1 VNAFA
6 DHYDVVI
13 VGARCAGAAT
23 ALLLARAGLKVLAV
37 ERQARGSD
45 TMSTHALMRGA
56 VLQLRRWGLLP
67 VLAAQGTPQIRATS
81 FHYGSDSVRIA
92 IKQEHD
98 VAYLLA
104 PRRTVLDALLV
115 DAAEAASADVRHGVS
130 LSGLQ
135 FDSRGHVVGASLT
148 QPGAGERRV
157 TAGLVIGADGRQS
170 AVAKFV
176 AAETYRQGRSAS
188 GLVYGYVE
196 GLPDDGL
203 HWHFG
208 CGTAAGVVPTN
219 HGQHCVFVAVP
230 QHRFA
235 STFRGDVE
243 RGFFRVLAACSPDLA
258 HGVRQARIAGRL
270 RGFAGGGGFFRQ
282 SHGPGWALVGDAGYF
297 KDPITAHGIT
307 DALRDAQLLAQA
319 VLRGGEGAMSAYQEE
334 RDVLSLPLF
343 ELTDAIAS
351 FDWTLDEVK
360 SLHTRLS
367 AAMKVEVAALAGQ
380 PDPPTHPAASKENM
394 MESDDSPWAR
404 TIAGRPQIGAMAM
417 RTRRTSMHDV
427 EIFTEMTGDHNPVHY
442 DVELARRLPFG
453 GLIVQGGV
461 TTGLLNAV
469 VAEDLPGPGSVFLET
484 NWRFVKAVQVGEEIC
499 AAVKVKHVRDDKPIC
514 QIETTVRNAS
524 GETCVLG
531 TATTYTMPLKP
542 SSAGHARTETA

>member
-1 VNAFA
+1 MNASA

-37 ERQARGSD
+37 ERQPRGSD
-45 TMSTHALMRGA
+45 TMSTHALMRGG

-67 VLAAQGTPQIRATS
+67 ALAAQGTPPIQATS
-81 FHYGSDSVRIA
+81 FHYGSESVRIA
-92 IKQEHD
+92 IKREHD

-115 DAAEAASADVRHGVS
+115 DAAEAAGADVRHGVS
-130 LSGLQ
+130 LTGLQ
-135 FDSRGHVVGASLT
+135 FDSRGRVVGAALT
-148 QPGAGERRV
+148 QPGVGERRV
-157 TAGLVIGADGRQS
+157 RAGLVIGADGRQS
-170 AVAKFV
+170 AVARFV
-176 AAETYRQGRSAS
+176 AAETYRQGRSAC

-208 CGTAAGVVPTN
+208 CGVAAGVVPTN

-243 RGFFRVLAACSPDLA
+243 RGFFGVLAACTPDLA
-258 HGVRQARIAGRL
+258 HDVRQARIAARL
-270 RGFAGGGGFFRQ
+270 RGFAGTGGFFRQ

-297 KDPITAHGIT
+297 KDPLTAHGIT
-307 DALRDAQLLAQA
+307 DALRDSQLLAQA
-319 VLRGGEGAMSAYQEE
+319 VLRGGERAMSAYQEE
-334 RDVLSLPLF
+334 RDALSLPF
-343 ELTDAIAS
+343 FALTDAIAS
-351 FDWTLDEVK
+351 FDWTLDEVR
-360 SLHTRLS
+360 SLHSRLS
-367 AAMKVEVAALAGQ
+367 AAMKVEVAALARQ
-380 PDPPTHPAASKENM
+380 SDPPIHPAVSKEKLMN
-394 MESDDSPWAR
+394 SNDSPWAR
-404 TIAGRPQIGAMAM
+404 TIAGRPQIGAMAA

-427 EIFTEMTGDHNPVHY
+427 EMFSEMTGDHNPVHY

-484 NWRFVKAVQVGEEIC
+484 NWKFVKAVQVGEEIC
-499 AAVKVKHVRDDKPIC
+499 AAVKVEHVRDDKPIC
-514 QIETTVRNAS
+514 RIETTVRNAS

-542 SSAGHARTETA
+542 AWAGHARAETA